1 MDWSDDF
8 LIGIDAFDRQ
18 HKHIFELLLK
28 IEQAVVNDESWNSL
42 RFLIIDVSEYLKFHL
57 AVEEAVLEIFEYADL
72 AKHKQSH
79 ERLNDAMGQLEE
91 RVQGGKGSDD
101 LLAFFRTWFIEHVL
115 KEDVAYAAEMKARLS
130 QAKVPQMTPIRRLA

>member
-8 LIGIDAFDRQ
+8 LIGIDVIDRQ

-28 IEQAVVNDESWNSL
+28 IEQAVANGESWNSL

-57 AVEEAVLEIFEYADL
+57 AVEEAMLEIVDYGEL

-79 ERLNDAMGQLEE
+79 ERLTDAMGHLEE
-91 RVQGGKGSDD
+91 RVHNSKGSDD
-101 LLAFFRTWFIEHVL
+101 LLTFFRTWFIEHVL
-115 KEDVAYAAEMKARLS
+115 KDDVAYAEEIKARLS
-130 QAKVPQMTPIRRLA
+130 KHKTPQLPPIRKLG